1 MSENYVQ
8 DVLSGDALWTEI
20 EDYVEQW
27 HNSESAEPSIADFLG
42 MTQREYDLYVEQ
54 PASLRF
60 ILAAHALDEP
70 VESLVQRSDEHLVAA
85 RGLSQREAEKVRRW
99 LQHTGRLQ
107 AD

>member
-27 HNSESAEPSIADFLG
+27 HSSESAKSPIADFLG
-42 MTQREYDLYVEQ
+42 MTQGEYDLYVEQ
-54 PASLRF
+54 PTSLRL
-60 ILAAHALDEP
+60 ILAAHELDEP

-85 RGLSQREAEKVRRW
+85 RGLGQQEAEKVRRW

>member
-27 HNSESAEPSIADFLG
+27 HGSEDADISIANFLG
-42 MTQREYDLYVEQ
+42 MTQGEYDLYVEK
-54 PASLRF
+54 PGSLRF
-60 ILAAHALDEP
+60 ILAAHELGEP
-70 VESLVQRSDEHLVAA
+70 VERLVQRSDEQVIAA
-85 RGLSQREAEKVRRW
+85 RGLDPQEAEKVRRW
-99 LQHTGRLQ
+99 LQQTGRLQ

>member
-27 HNSESAEPSIADFLG
+27 HRSKSAELSIAAFLG
-42 MTQREYDLYVEQ
+42 MTQGEYDLYVEQ
-54 PASLRF
+54 PSSLRF
-60 ILAAHALDEP
+60 ILAAHELDEP
-70 VESLVQRSDEHLVAA
+70 VENLVQRSDEHLVAA
-85 RGLSQREAEKVRRW
+85 RGLGQQEAEKVRHW

>member
-27 HNSESAEPSIADFLG
+27 HRSEPAETSIADFLG
-42 MTQREYDLYVEQ
+42 MTQGEYDLFVEQ

-60 ILAAHALDEP
+60 ILAAHELDEP
-70 VESLVQRSDEHLVAA
+70 VENLVQRSDQHLVAA
-85 RGLSQREAEKVRRW
+85 RGLGQQEAEKVRRW
-99 LQHTGRLQ
+99 LRQTGRLQ

>member
-20 EDYVEQW
+20 EDYIEHW
-27 HNSESAEPSIADFLG
+27 HSSESSETSIADFLG
-42 MTQREYDLYVEQ
+42 MTRGEYDLYVEQ

-60 ILAAHALDEP
+60 ILAAHELDEP
-70 VESLVQRSDEHLVAA
+70 VENLIQRSDEQLVAA
-85 RGLSQREAEKVRRW
+85 RGLGQQEAEKVRRW

-107 AD
+107 TD